1 MSFPQYPKYKD
12 SGVDWLGAVPQGWSI
27 GPLKHGYEVKLGKM
41 LQVEASHPDDKL
53 VPYLRAANVQW
64 ANINTDDIKMMWLS
78 PSERHQLKLLIGDLL
93 VSEGGD
99 VGRSAI
105 WQDEIEDCYIQNSVN
120 RVRGKYGNL
129 TKLLYYWMVTIKAN
143 GYVDV
148 LCNKSTIAHFTAEKV
163 AAVPTP
169 FPPLSE
175 QHAIAAFLDTE
186 TSRIDALIAEYEILI
201 GLLKEKRQ
209 ALISQA
215 VTKGLNPDVPM
226 KDSGVEW
233 LEEVPEH
240 WGKATL
246 KQLVAG
252 IESGV
257 SVNATDISAEPGEI
271 AVLKTSCVYGGHF
284 SITENKTV
292 APHDISRVSCPIRA
306 GTLIVSRMNTP
317 KLVGESG
324 LVRESRDHI
333 YLPDR
338 LWQVHFKEISTEYVY
353 FWSRTQS
360 YRIQV
365 EMACDGASSSMQSFS
380 KEDYLS
386 FMLPLP
392 PFSEQQAIAAFLDAE
407 TARMDSLIQD
417 AVTAIHLL
425 QGRRT
430 ALISDAVTG
439 KIDVR
444 GLQ

>member
-1 MSFPQYPKYKD
+1 MSFQRYKDYKD
-12 SGVDWLGAVPQGWSI
+12 SGIEWVDKLPSCWKLAKLRWLATLYSGGTPDKEKLFFWENGTIPWLSSGAVNERIIDRPSTYITKEAFENSSAKWIPEGAIVMALAGQGKTKGMVARMAISSTCNQSMAAI
-27 GPLKHGYEVKLGKM
+27 
-41 LQVEASHPDDKL
+41 
-53 VPYLRAANVQW
+53 VPSSELYSSYLFWWLDSNYQ
-64 ANINTDDIKMMWLS
+64 NIRNMAG
-78 PSERHQLKLLIGDLL
+78 GDLRDGL
-93 VSEGGD
+93 NLELL
-99 VGRSAI
+99 
-105 WQDEIEDCYIQNSVN
+105 
-120 RVRGKYGNL
+120 GNIPCPL
-129 TKLLYYWMVTIKAN
+129 PQY
-143 GYVDV
+143 
-148 LCNKSTIAHFTAEKV
+148 AEQQ
-163 AAVPTP
+163 
-169 FPPLSE
+169 S
-175 QHAIAAFLDTE
+175 IAAFLDAE
-186 TSRIDALIAEYEILI
+186 TARIDSLIADYEALMA
-201 GLLKEKRQ
+201 LLREERQ
-209 ALISQA
+209 AVISHA

-226 KDSGVEW
+226 KDSGIEW
-233 LEEVPEH
+233 LGEVPEH

-392 PFSEQQAIAAFLDAE
+392 PFSEQQAISAFLDAE